1 MGKLLRDR
9 RKELLVRR
17 KPKQLKDLPHLLQC
31 EPRFRHM
38 IDSVTAYNQVGTA
51 AQEGKVFGLPREMY
65 GSAADLIFDQHSEL
79 LIEHRSESIAML
91 TAPGNAARSPAQPQP
106 KLTML
111 LLSVPRT

>member
-1 MGKLLRDR
+1 
-9 RKELLVRR
+9 
-17 KPKQLKDLPHLLQC
+17 C

-111 LLSVPRT
+111 LLSVHRTSRPRWPTTSSSNARVREPFGLVGAAEVV